1 MAKENDTTAEDMER
15 FFQEIGWTASLVGDT
30 DWEVRY
36 RGDVRDWIFYV
47 RMTEYWVFFYTP
59 VLNKIKDEC
68 RLNVYEHIG
77 LLNYK
82 INLAKYSI
90 NATFG
95 VSLGVELPRE
105 NLKFSSMVNDALAA
119 LSINADEQY
128 LELVNLANDPTRVS
142 SLRTQIEADAAAAA
156 STTPAATPAAMPA
169 EDTDVDWSASSDE
182 AASPSVGEATT
193 PAISAATPPTGET
206 ASPSEPTPSVL
217 GGPPCQTQAAKTL
230 KDSLAIPVGA
240 TTGSRARTGRPATA
254 APIPTRSLP
263 CV

>member
-82 INLAKYSI
+82 VNLAKYSI
-90 NATFG
+90 NSNMG
-95 VSLGVELPRE
+95 ISLGVELPRE
-105 NLKFSSMVNDALAA
+105 NLKAASVVNDAFAA

-142 SLRTQIEADAAAAA
+142 SLHTQLEAEAAA
-156 STTPAATPAAMPA
+156 SSAATPTATAG
-169 EDTDVDWSASSDE
+169 EDADVDWSANSDDE
-182 AASPSVGEATT
+182 GAAATGGDAASEATPST
-193 PAISAATPPTGET
+193 SEATPPGDHTVQPT
-206 ASPSEPTPSVL
+206 TDTNPS
-217 GGPPCQTQAAKTL
+217 A
-230 KDSLAIPVGA
+230 
-240 TTGSRARTGRPATA
+240 
-254 APIPTRSLP
+254 
-263 CV
+263 

>member
-1 MAKENDTTAEDMER
+1 MAREGDASPEDMER
-15 FFQEIGWTASLVGDT
+15 FFQEIGWTAGRVGET

-36 RGDVRDWIFYV
+36 RGDVRDWLFYV
-47 RMTEYWVFFYTP
+47 RMTEYWIFFYTP

-68 RLNVYEHIG
+68 RLNVFEHIG

-90 NATFG
+90 NASFG

-142 SLRTQIEADAAAAA
+142 SLRTQIEADAAAA
-156 STTPAATPAAMPA
+156 SATPEAPSAPPPT

-182 AASPSVGEATT
+182 AVASSVDE
-193 PAISAATPPTGET
+193 ATPPTGET
-206 ASPSEPTPSVL
+206 ASPSEPTP
-217 GGPPCQTQAAKTL
+217 
-230 KDSLAIPVGA
+230 GA
-240 TTGSRARTGRPATA
+240 
-254 APIPTRSLP
+254 
-263 CV
+263 